1 MLSAVKNIVMN
12 SLPFAFSS
20 PSDPPH
26 FFSRYSICSVEKK
39 KAELLLMETEKK
51 REKVRRDVGR
61 LEKNLADLSKDLQG
75 MATPSKL
82 FVSFLVMAIM
92 FVVNRT

>member
-1 MLSAVKNIVMN
+1 M
-12 SLPFAFSS
+12 
-20 PSDPPH
+20 D
-26 FFSRYSICSVEKK
+26 KK